1 MITSYVPSLSTL
13 VKKISEV
20 SILDLGTDEFELV
33 NGRTCTAGLSVI
45 NLYHGFGVIPQASS
59 FRGR

>member
-1 MITSYVPSLSTL
+1 MIIGYVHSLSAL
-13 VKKISEV
+13 VKKIYEV

-33 NGRTCTAGLSVI
+33 SGGTCTAGLSVI

-59 FRGR
+59 FKGR